1 MNKALVAGLALATAV
16 STQAFA
22 YEQGDIVVRVGAAMV
37 HPAGDGALNG
47 ALDVGN
53 NTQLGLD
60 GTYMLNNQLGIGVL
74 AATPF
79 KHDITLNGKNIGS
92 TKHLPPTV
100 TLQYHF
106 NTNTQFHPYVGAGV
120 NYTQFFTERSS
131 LGNLELAHSFGPAIE
146 AGFDYELSKNWGAN
160 LGIWYADIDTK
171 AKLNG
176 AKLDTVKIDPVVYM
190 IGASYKFW

>member
-1 MNKALVAGLALATAV
+1 MNKALVAGLALVAI
-16 STQAFA
+16 STQALA
-22 YEQGDIVVRVGAAMV
+22 YEQGDKVVRVGAAMV
-37 HPAGDGALNG
+37 HPASDGALNG

-60 GTYMLNNQLGIGVL
+60 GSYMLNNQLGIGVL

-131 LGNLELAHSFGPAIE
+131 LGKLELAHSFGPAIE
-146 AGFDYELSKNWGAN
+146 AGFDYALDKNWGAN

-190 IGASYKFW
+190 IGASYKF

>member
-1 MNKALVAGLALATAV
+1 MSKVIWWCGWA
-16 STQAFA
+16 
-22 YEQGDIVVRVGAAMV
+22 

-79 KHDITLNGKNIGS
+79 KHDITLNGAKIGS

-106 NTNTQFHPYVGAGV
+106 NTNTPFHPYVGAGV

-131 LGNLELAHSFGPAIE
+131 LGDLELKHSFGPAVE

>member
-1 MNKALVAGLALATAV
+1 MNKALVAGLALVAI
-16 STQAFA
+16 STQALA

-60 GTYMLNNQLGIGVL
+60 GSYMLNNQLGIGVL

-131 LGNLELAHSFGPAIE
+131 LGKLELSHSFGTAIE
-146 AGFDYELSKNWGAN
+146 AGFDYALDKNWGAN

>member
-1 MNKALVAGLALATAV
+1 MKKALVAGLGLMAAI
-16 STQAFA
+16 STPTFA
-22 YEQGDIVVRVGAAMV
+22 YEQGDMVVRVGAAMV

-60 GTYMLNNQLGIGVL
+60 GTYMFNNQLGIGVL

-79 KHDITLNGKNIGS
+79 KHEITLNGNKIGS
-92 TKHLPPTV
+92 TKDLPPTV

-106 NTNTQFHPYVGAGV
+106 NTDTPFHPYVGAGL

-131 LGNLELAHSFGPAIE
+131 LGHLELKHSFGAALE
-146 AGFDYELSKNWGAN
+146 AGFDYAFDKNWGAN

-190 IGASYKFW
+190 IGASYKF

>member
-1 MNKALVAGLALATAV
+1 MKTALVAGLSLIAAV

-22 YEQGDIVVRVGAAMV
+22 YEQGDVVLRVGAAMV
-37 HPAGDGALNG
+37 HPTGDGALNG
-47 ALDVGN
+47 ALEVDN

-60 GTYMLNNQLGIGVL
+60 GTYMLTHQLGIGVL

-79 KHDITLNGKNIGS
+79 KHDLNLNGVNIGS

-106 NTNTQFHPYVGAGV
+106 NTTTPLHPYLGAGV

-131 LGNLELAHSFGPAIE
+131 LGDLELKHSFGPAIE

-160 LGIWYADIDTK
+160 FGIWYADIDTK

-190 IGASYKFW
+190 IGAAYKF

>member
-1 MNKALVAGLALATAV
+1 MNKSLIAALALVAGL
-16 STQAFA
+16 SSQAFA
-22 YEQGDIVVRVGAAMV
+22 YEQGDMVMRVGAAMV

-53 NTQLGLD
+53 NTQIGLD

-79 KHDITLNGKNIGS
+79 KHDITLNGQTIGS
-92 TKHLPPTV
+92 TKQLPPTV
-100 TLQYHF
+100 TVQYHF
-106 NTNTQFHPYVGAGV
+106 NTDSSFKPYVGAGV

-131 LGNLELAHSFGPAIE
+131 LGKLELAHSFGPAIE
-146 AGFDYELSKNWGAN
+146 AGFDFGIDKNWGAN
-160 LGIWYADIDTK
+160 VGIWYADIDTD

-176 AKLDTVKIDPVVYM
+176 KKLDTVKIDPVVYM
-190 IGASYKFW
+190 IGASYKF